1 MAIFTVQKNKM
12 FSGANIQ
19 DVIVDVMYLLLQ
31 YLTS

>member
-12 FSGANIQ
+12 FSSANIQ
-19 DVIVDVMYLLLQ
+19 NVIVDVMYLLLQ